1 MVPYPARS
9 LSSTLESLLFPSPP
23 PLVLLTH
30 RCSLQ
35 TKEALA
41 PLSHPRNVPSSGSL
55 HRGERD
61 DNRGPTQIY
70 VHTFSSPTH
79 ICLGLPMC
87 VAGHPADLAVPLRKS
102 LDSLMPVPCL
112 SPKTTSPSV
121 PLFTFP
127 HSFILLYFLQHS
139 VSLRGTRFVFGLH
152 RSGVPAN
159 IGGVYAPAYMSIRA

>member
-1 MVPYPARS
+1 MCSSSARAILCCHPHSNSIVSSHS
-9 LSSTLESLLFPSPP
+9 LPF
-23 PLVLLTH
+23 
-30 RCSLQ
+30 
-35 TKEALA
+35 A
-41 PLSHPRNVPSSGSL
+41 HPRNVPSSGSL

-127 HSFILLYFLQHS
+127 HSFILLYFLMCELCDTTS
-139 VSLRGTRFVFGLH
+139 VEA
-152 RSGVPAN
+152 SGN
-159 IGGVYAPAYMSIRA
+159 IYAAQIENL